1 MTPAPASNV
10 ERLGA
15 SPRLGRR
22 IALAFAL
29 GAILL
34 TEEGGP
40 RELFKGAD
48 ALEKVC
54 TSQQPGHRT
63 FKANAC
69 YTLGAMFE
77 NEFSDADAALAV
89 DFYAMACAYGHTGE
103 RCGG

>member
-34 TEEGGP
+34 TA
-40 RELFKGAD
+40 LF
-48 ALEKVC
+48 
-54 TSQQPGHRT
+54 
-63 FKANAC
+63 
-69 YTLGAMFE
+69 
-77 NEFSDADAALAV
+77 AALSMQAQSRL
-89 DFYAMACAYGHTGE
+89 AS
-103 RCGG
+103 